1 MNIKVPKGMRER
13 AERDGLNGSREFDLG
28 FLAGMDFA
36 CHDISENPIVP
47 TEEEVNLEICSAMGF
62 RPHLDGNGKIVGAK
76 PNPDFVSGFKIGA
89 DWVQRRMF
97 LEPEVPEAIKDLLWT
112 LEKNDTHPFCED
124 EEGKQGAGTHARR
137 HHNKQILEAYRLGQ
151 QSKLDNSK

>member
-36 CHDISENPIVP
+36 CHDISEHPIVP

-76 PNPDFVSGFKIGA
+76 PNPDFVSGFRIGA

-97 LEPEVPEAIKDLLWT
+97 RTPEPEVPESIADLLQV
-112 LEKNDTHPFCED
+112 PFSED
-124 EEGKQGAGTHARR
+124 SSGIR
-137 HHNKQILEAYRLGQ
+137 HVVISITNYEHTILEAYRLGQ
-151 QSKLDNSK
+151 QSKLGNSK